1 MWFIDLVNIFGAS
14 NGHAANG
21 EDTDQGSDAE
31 ENGHDEIDE
40 EIDGMML
47 DELMDE
53 KPVRR
58 SKKKKRSLR
67 SRNPYIDDQLAV
79 DVEAEDD
86 YADLEDWIVVKKGKS
101 YA

>member
-1 MWFIDLVNIFGAS
+1 MM
-14 NGHAANG
+14 
-21 EDTDQGSDAE
+21 DQVSDAE
-31 ENGHDEIDE
+31 NCDDEIDE
-40 EIDGMML
+40 EIDETML
-47 DELMDE
+47 EDLMDE

-79 DVEAEDD
+79 DADAEDD

-101 YA
+101 YI